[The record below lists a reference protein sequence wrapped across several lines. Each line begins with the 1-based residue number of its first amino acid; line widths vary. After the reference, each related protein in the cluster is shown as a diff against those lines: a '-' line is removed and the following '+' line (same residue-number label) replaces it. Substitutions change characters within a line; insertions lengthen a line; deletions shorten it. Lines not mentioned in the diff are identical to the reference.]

1 MSDDWLV
8 FRYLS
13 RPPKREASPTR
24 RRASILSRSAVGKT
38 VARLERRLG
47 ARLFHRTTRSQSL
60 TEEGQAFYERCLRA
74 LAEIR
79 AGEAMVELGRQDA
92 IGRLR
97 VSTPVLF
104 GRRCVAPI
112 LIDLARRHP
121 KLELELSFSDRRVD
135 LIDEGFDLAIR
146 NGELGDG
153 ANLTARRIALQRMT
167 VCASPDYLAAHGTPL
182 TIADVARFDG
192 IVYGR
197 AGWKRWWPIPRPD
210 GGVEEAF
217 PRTRLCLDDLEAIA
231 DAAAANFGLAWLP
244 CWLIRDRV
252 RAGAL
257 VPVLADAPRLE
268 LESYAVWPQSPRL
281 PMRVRLAIDALAA
294 ELPGA
299 VAL

>member
-1 MSDDWLV
+1 M
-8 FRYLS
+8 R
-13 RPPKREASPTR
+13 
-24 RRASILSRSAVGKT
+24 
-38 VARLERRLG
+38 
-47 ARLFHRTTRSQSL
+47 
-60 TEEGQAFYERCLRA
+60 
-74 LAEIR
+74 
-79 AGEAMVELGRQDA
+79 
-92 IGRLR
+92 
-97 VSTPVLF
+97 
-104 GRRCVAPI
+104 PI
-112 LIDLARRHP
+112 LIELARRHP

-135 LIDEGFDLAIR
+135 LVDEGFDLAIR

-167 VCASPDYLAAHGTPL
+167 VCASPAYLAAHGTPR

-197 AGWKRWWPIPRPD
+197 AGGKRWWPVPLPD

-252 RAGAL
+252 RTGEL
-257 VPVLADAPRLE
+257 VPVLSDAPRLE

>member
-1 MSDDWLV
+1 MSDGLAGVSV
-8 FRYLS
+8 FVTAA
-13 RPPKREASPTR
+13 EAGSFADAAAR
-24 RRASILSRSAVGKT
+24 LHLSRSAVGKT
-38 VARLERRLG
+38 VARLEQRLG
-47 ARLFHRTTRSQSL
+47 TRLFHRTTRSQSL

-79 AGEAMVELGRQDA
+79 AGEAMLELGRQDA

-97 VSTPVLF
+97 VSAPVLF

-197 AGWKRWWPIPRPD
+197 AGWKRWWPVPRPD

-257 VPVLADAPRLE
+257 VPVLAEAPRLE